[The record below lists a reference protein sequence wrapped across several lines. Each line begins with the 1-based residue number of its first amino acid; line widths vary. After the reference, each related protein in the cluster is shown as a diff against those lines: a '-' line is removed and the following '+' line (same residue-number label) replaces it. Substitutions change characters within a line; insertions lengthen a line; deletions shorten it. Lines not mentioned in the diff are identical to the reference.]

1 MPDTTVNSEW
11 NRITQYVKLS
21 ILMSLFETFRIKW
34 KAREEASRKGVG
46 HVLPLP
52 RQKKPW
58 GADRALFDPYQNP
71 NPIINTFLS
80 FTGSDNHN
88 ANVRSPNSRPC

>member
-1 MPDTTVNSEW
+1 MEQGYAVCEAVHSHESVWNLSNKVESEGGSE
-11 NRITQYVKLS
+11 Q
-21 ILMSLFETFRIKW
+21 EG
-34 KAREEASRKGVG
+34 KGVG

-58 GADRALFDPYQNP
+58 GADRALFDPNRNP
-71 NPIINTFLS
+71 NPIINNFLS
-80 FTGSDNHN
+80 FTDSDNHN